1 MKTFFERVEG
11 INFKKLFIAF
21 FAVFFLFNVVS
32 LIYALSSSQWT
43 SAVNAERNR
52 IEARMGSEHSHGMA
66 GRRSGRFGSSTQSNR
81 SGRSERSGRSSQ
93 RRFAVT
99 NEAYPTQAEAT
110 NNSDQFILSSRDHGN
125 RLLNSLARTYVRM
138 TETEFNILNVF
149 GLLLRVAFTALLSLW
164 VYVDSKKHE
173 RNTFLWTAFTIF
185 TSIFG
190 WAIYMIVRNI
200 RKNKKDTTMLNSN

>member
-32 LIYALSSSQWT
+32 FVYALSSSQWT
-43 SAVNAERNR
+43 NAVNAERNR
-52 IEARMGSEHSHGMA
+52 IEARMGSEHSHDMA
-66 GRRSGRFGSSTQSNR
+66 GRRSGRFGSSTQSNH

-99 NEAYPTQAEAT
+99 NEAYPTQTEAT
-110 NNSDQFILSSRDHGN
+110 NNSGQFILSSHDRGN
-125 RLLNSLARTYVRM
+125 RLLSSLARTYVRM

-173 RNTFLWTAFTIF
+173 RNTFLWTALTIF

-200 RKNKKDTTMLNSN
+200 RKNKKDTTMLNTN